1 METTLKEKHEIWME
15 KAKKVVEKKIVD
27 DFKKRING

>member
-1 METTLKEKHEIWME
+1 MDSTLKAKYEIWMK